1 MSNMNIRTIEYADG
15 ELYLN
20 KDDVLDWLMEYSE
33 DEDMDLEG
41 IMAIRGLYDVLKLCV
56 DHMEEYLEMQEE
68 DIEYE

>member
-1 MSNMNIRTIEYADG
+1 MNSINIRTVLLDN

-20 KDDVLDWLMEYSE
+20 KDDVLDFLMEYAE
-33 DEDMDLEG
+33 EEDMDLEG
-41 IMAIRGLYDVLKLCV
+41 IMAIRGIYDVLKLSI